1 MKTRIGKIARLP
13 GAVREELNR
22 RLHNGALGKELVP
35 WLNELPDVQR
45 VLADLFDG
53 RPISEDNLS
62 EWRRGGFQDWLLQE
76 ERRVRIEQLAGQ
88 YQNLGP
94 EAGAKRL
101 DGLLRHRLALELMEE
116 LERLSAMTDRNE
128 RWKRL
133 QTITRELCR
142 LQRTRLRANEVA
154 LLEAK
159 ASNRRQ
165 GPVKQFG
172 SHWELIGLKPL
183 EGEGRSSV
191 AQASSPAS
199 SRGVPPRVP
208 TTGGETP
215 PELAAGTATLPGNL
229 G

>member
-45 VLADLFDG
+45 VLADLFTG
-53 RPISEDNLS
+53 RPITEDNLS

-101 DGLLRHRLALELMEE
+101 DALLRHRLALELMEE

-133 QTITRELCR
+133 QTITRGLCR
-142 LQRTRLRANEVA
+142 LQRTRLRASEVA
-154 LLEAK
+154 LLQAK
-159 ASNRRQ
+159 AGQS
-165 GPVKQFG
+165 VKPTVKASQAIR
-172 SHWELIGLKPL
+172 ELIGANRTKVL
-183 EGEGRSSV
+183 
-191 AQASSPAS
+191 
-199 SRGVPPRVP
+199 
-208 TTGGETP
+208 
-215 PELAAGTATLPGNL
+215 
-229 G
+229 